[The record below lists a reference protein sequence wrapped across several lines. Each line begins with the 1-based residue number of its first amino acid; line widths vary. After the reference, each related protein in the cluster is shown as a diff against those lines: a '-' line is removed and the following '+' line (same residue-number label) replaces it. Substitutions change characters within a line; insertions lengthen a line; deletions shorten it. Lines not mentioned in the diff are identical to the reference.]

1 MDEQQEKEKR
11 KVHRSPSYPAF
22 DLAEAISK
30 AQAVYKGEKR
40 SATTAEVI
48 ASHMG
53 YSQANGPG
61 GRAVSALR
69 QYGLIEENSG
79 KYRISDVGYTLAHF
93 DRDSVEWKAAVVE
106 AARRP
111 GLFRELLEEY
121 PDGLPSDAT
130 LRNDLL
136 RRGFNPGAVSDVVSI
151 FRSTMSLAGSE
162 HGIYDGEVN
171 ASAATPQQATPARTQ
186 QAGAAQAKESL
197 QKPSI
202 SQISTP
208 VGKDQDGQ
216 IVFAHVNF
224 DGSITKEFVS
234 SLKKYLDYL
243 ETTLN

>member
-1 MDEQQEKEKR
+1 
-11 KVHRSPSYPAF
+11 
-22 DLAEAISK
+22 
-30 AQAVYKGEKR
+30 YKGEKR

-136 RRGFNPGAVSDVVSI
+136 RRGFNPGAVS
-151 FRSTMSLAGSE
+151 
-162 HGIYDGEVN
+162 
-171 ASAATPQQATPARTQ
+171 
-186 QAGAAQAKESL
+186 
-197 QKPSI
+197 
-202 SQISTP
+202 
-208 VGKDQDGQ
+208 
-216 IVFAHVNF
+216 
-224 DGSITKEFVS
+224 
-234 SLKKYLDYL
+234 
-243 ETTLN
+243 